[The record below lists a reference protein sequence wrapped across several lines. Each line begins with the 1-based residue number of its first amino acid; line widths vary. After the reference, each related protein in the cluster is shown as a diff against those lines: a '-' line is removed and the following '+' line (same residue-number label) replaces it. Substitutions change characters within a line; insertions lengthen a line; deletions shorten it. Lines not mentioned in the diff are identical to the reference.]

1 MHMLENIEVLC
12 HSSIRITRNKVM
24 YIDPYNVDKNYN
36 DADVIFITHDHF
48 DHFSEEDIKKVMKDN
63 TVIVMPK
70 GMYEKAIKLGFLD
83 DTIIEVEPNQRN
95 EEQGIAYE
103 TVPAYNVNKQF
114 HPKGNGWVGY
124 ILTIDGVRYYIA
136 GDTDITEENKQ
147 VQCDVAFVPVGGT
160 YTMTAQE
167 AAELVNIIKP
177 SVAVPIHYGS
187 VVGSEQDA
195 ENFIS
200 NLGEEI
206 QGIILMN

>member
-177 SVAVPIHYGS
+177 KIAVPIHYGS
-187 VVGSEQDA
+187 VVGSKQDA
-195 ENFIS
+195 EDFVS
-200 NLGEEI
+200 ALDEGI
-206 QGIILMN
+206 QGMAIMK

>member
-70 GMYEKAIKLGFLD
+70 GMYEKAIKLGFPD

-177 SVAVPIHYGS
+177 KIAVPIHYGS
-187 VVGSEQDA
+187 VVGSKQDA
-195 ENFIS
+195 EDFVS
-200 NLGEEI
+200 ALDEGI
-206 QGIILMN
+206 QGMAIMK